1 LKRACDFYTTEKYK
15 LKLKLKIM
23 KVLVN
28 ECYGGYGIS
37 VEAGKLWLERKAI
50 PYEIYEDGY
59 NLILII
65 NGERQYMSHYIS
77 RTDETLIEI
86 FEEKGSEF
94 TSGRHAELALEEIP
108 DGCEYDIH
116 EYDGTEY
123 ISSTWIKITLD
134 ELKNGLS
141 GDRLEMAQKV
151 SCIKLV

>member
-1 LKRACDFYTTEKYK
+1 
-15 LKLKLKIM
+15 M

-37 VEAGKLWLERKAI
+37 VEAGMLWLERKGI
-50 PYEIYEDGY
+50 KYDIYDDRY
-59 NLILII
+59 NLIVYIDGESHNI
-65 NGERQYMSHYIS
+65 NHYIS

-94 TSGRHAELALEEIP
+94 VSGGHAELALEEIP

-123 ISSTWIKITLD
+123 ISSTWIEITLD

-141 GDRLEMAQKV
+141 GDRLELAQKV
-151 SCIKLV
+151 SCIKVMKKA

>member
-1 LKRACDFYTTEKYK
+1 
-15 LKLKLKIM
+15 M

-37 VEAGKLWLERKAI
+37 SEAGKLWLERKGI
-50 PYEIYEDGY
+50 SYQIYEDTY
-59 NLILII
+59 QLIVSID
-65 NGERQYMSHYIS
+65 GETQSIGNYIG

-94 TSGRHAELALEEIP
+94 TSGPHAEVALIEIP
-108 DGCEYDIH
+108 DGCQYNIH

-123 ISSTWIKITLD
+123 INSTWIEITLD

-141 GDRLEMAQKV
+141 GDRLELAQKV
-151 SCIKLV
+151 SCIRVV

>member
-1 LKRACDFYTTEKYK
+1 
-15 LKLKLKIM
+15 M

-65 NGERQYMSHYIS
+65 NGERQYISHYIS

-123 ISSTWIKITLD
+123 INNTWIEISLD

>member
-1 LKRACDFYTTEKYK
+1 
-15 LKLKLKIM
+15 M

-37 VEAGKLWLERKAI
+37 SEASKLWLERKAI
-50 PYEIYEDGY
+50 PYEIYEDSY
-59 NLILII
+59 NLIVII
-65 NGERQYMSHYIS
+65 NGERQYMSTYIS

-94 TSGRHAELALEEIP
+94 TSGPHAEVALEEIP
-108 DGCEYDIH
+108 DGCKYDIH

-123 ISSTWIKITLD
+123 INSTWIEITLD

-141 GDRLEMAQKV
+141 GDRLELAQKV
-151 SCIKLV
+151 SCIRVV